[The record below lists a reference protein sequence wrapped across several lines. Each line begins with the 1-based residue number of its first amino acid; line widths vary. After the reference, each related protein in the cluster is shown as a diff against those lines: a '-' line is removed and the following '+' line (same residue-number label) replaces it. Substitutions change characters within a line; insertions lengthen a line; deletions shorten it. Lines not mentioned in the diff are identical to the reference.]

1 MLLRHIEANQVGL
14 YKTCKVGYASDLNPV
29 LTTQSKSMTEPGK
42 KGIARI
48 INAAGYSFQ
57 GLTAAFRNEAAFR
70 QELALVVLLTL
81 IAFWLDISRIET
93 AILIASLLLVI
104 IVELLN
110 SAIEAIVDR
119 VGSEHHEL
127 SGRAKDIGSAAVL
140 ISLINVVVV
149 WTIILI

>member
-1 MLLRHIEANQVGL
+1 M